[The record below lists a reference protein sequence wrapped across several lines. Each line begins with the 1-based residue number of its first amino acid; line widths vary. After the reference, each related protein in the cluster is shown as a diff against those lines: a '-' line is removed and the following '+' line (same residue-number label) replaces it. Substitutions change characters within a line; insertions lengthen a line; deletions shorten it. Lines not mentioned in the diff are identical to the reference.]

1 MVNSFFILH
10 LFSIFN
16 ETVPFFLQ
24 AGSMT
29 ADEKMGP
36 WGILE
41 RGPVATDNPVK
52 RDDGLEDAA
61 VVMGAVP
68 VVRVKDYVTALV
80 TYEVFVVRRNEEVI
94 TFPEPAGAA
103 VRGEI
108 KLPPPPPFCVD
119 VISKEFNSAAAVV
132 EAKPAPPRKVLQRC
146 GLAASEIFER
156 QGLKRIPPVKFRL
169 WSYFPGR

>member
-1 MVNSFFILH
+1 MVKSFFILH

-36 WGILE
+36 RGIME

-52 RDDGLEDAA
+52 RNDGLEDAT
-61 VVMGAVP
+61 VVMGAVT
-68 VVRVKDYVTALV
+68 VVRVKDYVPALV
-80 TYEVFVVRRNEEVI
+80 AYEVLVVRRNEEVI
-94 TFPEPAGAA
+94 TFPEPARPA

-108 KLPPPPPFCVD
+108 KLPPAPLFCVD
-119 VISKEFNSAAAVV
+119 VVSK
-132 EAKPAPPRKVLQRC
+132 
-146 GLAASEIFER
+146 
-156 QGLKRIPPVKFRL
+156 
-169 WSYFPGR
+169 

>member
-1 MVNSFFILH
+1 
-10 LFSIFN
+10 
-16 ETVPFFLQ
+16 
-24 AGSMT
+24 MT

-36 WGILE
+36 RGILE

-52 RDDGLEDAA
+52 RNDGLEDAT
-61 VVMGAVP
+61 VVMGAVT
-68 VVRVKDYVTALV
+68 VVRVKDYVPALV
-80 TYEVFVVRRNEEVI
+80 AYEVLVVRRNEEVI
-94 TFPEPAGAA
+94 TFPEPARPA

-108 KLPPPPPFCVD
+108 KLPPPPPFWVD

-156 QGLKRIPPVKFRL
+156 QGLKGLISVKIRP